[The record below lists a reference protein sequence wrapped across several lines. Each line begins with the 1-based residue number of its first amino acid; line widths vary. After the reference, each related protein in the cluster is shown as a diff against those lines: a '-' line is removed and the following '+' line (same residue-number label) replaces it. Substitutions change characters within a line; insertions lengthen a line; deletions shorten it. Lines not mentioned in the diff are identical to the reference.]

1 MPEAVLTSVLQ
12 KRSKQSDFST
22 RQFVISRRVSRF
34 APTEGSREAGRGR
47 GGGGAGSHPWPMEW
61 GWSMWTRFRVSEH
74 NIGEHVMIK
83 KRGARAAG
91 GDRSKLVGRRY
102 SKEVVF
108 MHSSVA

>member
-1 MPEAVLTSVLQ
+1 MCSKNEVNNQTFPLDSSPFHEGCPDSLQ
-12 KRSKQSDFST
+12 RKDCGKQ
-22 RQFVISRRVSRF
+22 
-34 APTEGSREAGRGR
+34 AGE

-91 GDRSKLVGRRY
+91 GDRSKLVGRKY